1 MTINLSSIYLGTE
14 EDCVKRLEVLGNF
27 EAAGASSL
35 TFEEDVADVQTSRK
49 KKDVLSE
56 FS

>member
-1 MTINLSSIYLGTE
+1 MTINLSPIYLGTE
-14 EDCVKRLEVLGNF
+14 EDCIQRLEVLGSF
-27 EAAGASSL
+27 EAGASSL

>member
-1 MTINLSSIYLGTE
+1 MTINLSPIYLGTE